1 MLLLNGSL
9 INKKG
14 VVIDCPKN
22 IDTTELG
29 QTIKLPKTCL
39 VSSSNM

>member
-14 VVIDCPKN
+14 VVMDCPKY
-22 IDTTELG
+22 IDKTELG
-29 QTIKLPKTCL
+29 QTIKLQKTCL
-39 VSSSNM
+39 VSTY